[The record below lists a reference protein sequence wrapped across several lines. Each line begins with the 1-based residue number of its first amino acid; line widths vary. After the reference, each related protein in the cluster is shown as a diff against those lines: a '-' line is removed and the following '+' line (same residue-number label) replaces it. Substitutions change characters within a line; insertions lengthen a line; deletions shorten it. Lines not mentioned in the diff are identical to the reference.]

1 MRKPYPC
8 LQPKKLLSYSKGS
21 RNPLQFF
28 ELADMANVS
37 VRKKNLTAVLGSFRE
52 EEKEMLRGDL
62 GSPSS
67 CAENSMSSLLVLIKI
82 KFPVLIFS

>member
-1 MRKPYPC
+1 MFAAKET
-8 LQPKKLLSYSKGS
+8 STYSKGS

-37 VRKKNLTAVLGSFRE
+37 IRKKNLTAVLGSFRE
-52 EEKEMLRGDL
+52 EGKEMLRDDL

-67 CAENSMSSLLVLIKI
+67 CAENSMSSLLVQIKI
-82 KFPVLIFS
+82 KFLVLIFC